1 MLNLILLILGAL
13 CFGMMLLFI
22 KTVVNDKIETKT
34 TKFIDIGMI
43 LLMSMSLA
51 CLIYSPLLLKDLHE
65 TGAINYNNWLTTPI
79 HQIETKTKTT
89 QRQNAWTKKDLPK
102 NSLVVLY
109 KYECPDCEE
118 NYDLL
123 KSIQEK
129 APTKYV
135 ESGSLLGKYLVK
147 QYGVENVPSLLIWTD
162 DNKPLQHYELIKIR
176 EEKIQEYIDLV
187 NNLNKKGRKEND

>member
-1 MLNLILLILGAL
+1 MLTLILLILGAL

-51 CLIYSPLLLKDLHE
+51 CLIYSPLLLKDLRE

-79 HQIETKTKTT
+79 HQIETKNKTT

-162 DNKPLQHYELIKIR
+162 DDKPLQHYELIKIK
-176 EEKIQEYIDLV
+176 EEKIQEYIDLI
-187 NNLNKKGRKEND
+187 NNLNKKGTKEND